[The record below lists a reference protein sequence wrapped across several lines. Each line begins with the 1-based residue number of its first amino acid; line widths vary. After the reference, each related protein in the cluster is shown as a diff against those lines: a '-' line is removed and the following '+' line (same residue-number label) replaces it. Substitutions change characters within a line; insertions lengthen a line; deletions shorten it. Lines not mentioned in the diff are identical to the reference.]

1 LIKENYKT
9 WEKAFQVGPENDTA
23 LSIKMA
29 GDSTKTNTIT
39 KFNKSKNGKPSYT
52 EIYYG

>member
-1 LIKENYKT
+1 LIKENCKT
-9 WEKAFQVGPENDTA
+9 WEKAFQTGPENDTA

-29 GDSTKTNTIT
+29 DDGSKTNVIT
-39 KFNKSKNGKPSYT
+39 QSNKSKNGKPSYT